1 MPITQF
7 LDGHSFDPETRR
19 VMGVALEMARAA
31 LRLADRTDAIT
42 EILAERII
50 ALTKEGMIDPNLLCE
65 WALDDSGIRLSAP
78 EPAPYRTQRAS
89 MRPPERPTMRYFPLQ
104 CRSIK
109 ATASR

>member
-19 VMGVALEMARAA
+19 VMVVALEMARAA

-42 EILAERII
+42 EILAKRII

-65 WALDDSGIRLSAP
+65 WALDDLRPRRHRLA
-78 EPAPYRTQRAS
+78 AS
-89 MRPPERPTMRYFPLQ
+89 VLERWPNRLLPFCYPTR
-104 CRSIK
+104 
-109 ATASR
+109 